1 MSLKLLLGQMREIA
15 AGPDTDEKPEST
27 DKMQNLPTKVILW
40 LNSFGIHSFD
50 DLKAEDQNE
59 ITEQYE
65 GGKNADA
72 DNSWRGVYSS
82 KDFVK
87 TEAYDRISS
96 YIIYFMQLGGH
107 YFDTDLLD

>member
-1 MSLKLLLGQMREIA
+1 MQQMNW
-15 AGPDTDEKPEST
+15 PDVSDVFALTL
-27 DKMQNLPTKVILW
+27 QNLPTKVILW

-72 DNSWRGVYSS
+72 DNAWRGVYSVS
-82 KDFVK
+82 DPSDFVK
-87 TEAYDRISS
+87 TEAYDRIRS
-96 YIIYFMQLGGH
+96 YIIYSMKLGGER
-107 YFDTDLLD
+107 FDIDQLD